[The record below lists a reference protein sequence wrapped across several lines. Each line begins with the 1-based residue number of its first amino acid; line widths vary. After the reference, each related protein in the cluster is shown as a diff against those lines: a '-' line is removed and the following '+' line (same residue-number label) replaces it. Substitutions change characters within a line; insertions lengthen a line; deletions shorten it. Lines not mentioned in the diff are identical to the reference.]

1 MSDVRAIRR
10 TSPRERYRAQIRDE
24 IKQVALRQLAQL
36 GPSGVSVNAIGK
48 ELGVTGPAFYRY
60 FASRD
65 ELLTELVV
73 DAYTDMAVALRSAAD
88 KASGTPARSSLEA
101 LARAYREWAVTHP
114 HRYRLLYAP
123 LLPGYDPNTEQ
134 LVEASQASMQLLLDA
149 LPPADGAKQPPKHLA
164 TQATAWTKA
173 RVLNSDASTA
183 VRAVQI
189 WSRLHGFVSLEIAGA
204 FASMG
209 LDADTLFDLELTS
222 LGR

>member
-101 LARAYREWAVTHP
+101 LARASIASGRSPILTATGCYTP
-114 HRYRLLYAP
+114 RYFPATTPIPSSSWRRLKP
-123 LLPGYDPNTEQ
+123 PCNCSWMRCPQQMEPSSPRNTWRRR
-134 LVEASQASMQLLLDA
+134 
-149 LPPADGAKQPPKHLA
+149 QP
-164 TQATAWTKA
+164 
-173 RVLNSDASTA
+173 R
-183 VRAVQI
+183 
-189 WSRLHGFVSLEIAGA
+189 
-204 FASMG
+204 
-209 LDADTLFDLELTS
+209 
-222 LGR
+222 GRRPEF